1 MVIKSN
7 TFNTVVAG
15 SDVALETANIDLEK
29 SKFLLLFHDVIQPF
43 SVLMS
48 MILLSSNQWRN
59 EFASSGVK
67 WIILPS
73 FSIMVKKSEAAKN
86 LNNSEAG

>member
-1 MVIKSN
+1 MNSAINVCW
-7 TFNTVVAG
+7 
-15 SDVALETANIDLEK
+15 
-29 SKFLLLFHDVIQPF
+29 LFQDVIQPF

-48 MILLSSNQWRN
+48 IILLSSNQCRN

-73 FSIMVKKSEAAKN
+73 FSIMVKKSEAVKN
-86 LNNSEAG
+86 LYNSEAE